1 MFVITKKTYENN
13 DIEVIVDNNG
23 TLWLNEKYIEKKK
36 NQTRKVQQSLQENAA
51 QTIESIDLNQ
61 QTNEKSNQ
69 TEGFYINIQR

>member
-36 NQTRKVQQSLQENAA
+36 NQTRKVSQSLQENTA
-51 QTIESIDLNQ
+51 QTMESIDLNQ

-69 TEGFYINIQR
+69 TEGFNINIQR

>member
-1 MFVITKKTYENN
+1 MSVITKKTYENN

-23 TLWLNEKYIEKKK
+23 TLWLNKKYIEKKK
-36 NQTRKVQQSLQENAA
+36 NQTRKVQQSLQEYTA

>member
-36 NQTRKVQQSLQENAA
+36 NQTRKVQQSLQEYTA
-51 QTIESIDLNQ
+51 QTTESIDLNQ
-61 QTNEKSNQ
+61 QTNEKSIQ